1 MRKHPRLTRLFAS
14 AAVGAALALSL
25 AACKTTGDGEVT
37 GSIRASEPMAPTTD
51 AEWRRVAGYWGERY
65 RANTKDAE
73 AAIRYAQALRA
84 TEQRAQ
90 AAAVLEQSSM
100 ENPHNKQVLGA
111 FGRALADVGRYEQ
124 ALDVL
129 ERAHTPDQPDW
140 HILNVQGAVL
150 DQLGRHAEA
159 RRHYASAL
167 KMHPDD
173 PSILSNLGLS
183 YALTNELKRAEET
196 LRRAAA
202 QPSAAPKV
210 RQNLALVVG
219 LQGRFAEAER
229 IVSADLPPAEAEAN
243 IAYLRDMLAQHKEW
257 KKAGSPPKAAAP
269 KGKLSA
275 NEN

>member
-1 MRKHPRLTRLFAS
+1 MHSRSRLTRLFAS
-14 AAVGAALALSL
+14 AAVGTALALSL
-25 AACKTTGDGEVT
+25 TGCKTTGDGDVT
-37 GSIRASEPMAPTTD
+37 GSIRAPEASLPTADT
-51 AEWRRVAGYWGERY
+51 EWRRIAAYWGERY
-65 RANTKDAE
+65 RANIKDSE

-129 ERAHTPDQPDW
+129 DRAHTPDQPDW

-150 DQLGRHAEA
+150 DQLGRHPEA

-167 KMHPDD
+167 KMRPDD
-173 PSILSNLGLS
+173 PSVLSNLGLS
-183 YALTNELKRAEET
+183 YALTNELKRAEEI
-196 LRRAAA
+196 LRKAAI
-202 QPSAAPKV
+202 QPGAAPKV

-219 LQGRFAEAER
+219 LQGRFAEAEK
-229 IVSADLPPAEAEAN
+229 IVSADLPPAEAETN
-243 IAYLRDMLAQHKEW
+243 IAYLREMLAQHKEW
-257 KKAGSPPKAAAP
+257 KKTGSRPQPPGP
-269 KGKLSA
+269 SGKLSS
-275 NEN
+275 N